1 MKRWG
6 LKTVLAA
13 GALTMAFSM
22 TAFAGWEQDAVGYWW
37 DNGDGTYPAG
47 ETGIPSWTV
56 GNLQVKQTG
65 DFANAVTLTGDN
77 MVQMITPDG
86 TRSAVVTLTDI
97 TSYPDYQE
105 AAETWQAMGLDI
117 HSPEVNQLYQ
127 AVLVEI
133 VKAQLGEPAGVS
145 EYSCPTGTWTR
156 LEYGNV
162 MQLSVNVYLDVLL
175 KYENGSYYGVTLTG
189 AAPNNIEG
197 FMNDCIG

>member
-37 DNGDGTYPAG
+37 DNGDGTYPAA